1 MLTNLL
7 TQTNP
12 TAANKTANTTNTT
25 ITVGPGL
32 FDFVFWFLCLHL
44 PVTVQFTTT
53 LGVTAL
59 AVEDGT
65 NSDDV
70 DTVADELV
78 ATISD
83 DITDFDID
91 DTFIDSG
98 IADAAIEFD
107 IADIVDTVT
116 DFDVDDIFALLNFI
130 EEELVMFV
138 LSDDKLLS
146 ISIDKEVNK
155 TVYEGKRDKDV
166 GEGKEELAV
175 SKTDVGIIFA
185 VSVFDGWICIDVTPV
200 LKEWFTFEE
209 ELTSIGTVAFDGVG
223 FGVGFG
229 VGGFCVP
236 VVVVPSWPQYVSEIE
251 NDSNQ
256 NQKAP
261 KIALVL
267 KG

>member
-1 MLTNLL
+1 M
-7 TQTNP
+7 
-12 TAANKTANTTNTT
+12 
-25 ITVGPGL
+25 
-32 FDFVFWFLCLHL
+32 
-44 PVTVQFTTT
+44 TVQFTTT

-155 TVYEGKRDKDV
+155 TVYDGKRDKDV

-185 VSVFDGWICIDVTPV
+185 VSVFDG
-200 LKEWFTFEE
+200 
-209 ELTSIGTVAFDGVG
+209 
-223 FGVGFG
+223 
-229 VGGFCVP
+229 
-236 VVVVPSWPQYVSEIE
+236 
-251 NDSNQ
+251 
-256 NQKAP
+256 
-261 KIALVL
+261 
-267 KG
+267 